1 MLSVPEEAAAGAG
14 LRRPTHEH
22 PLTPDRAGLL
32 GEPFM
37 PWLPALS
44 TGAVPWPVKTVLLRD
59 PWCVRQTV
67 SQGCSLRSCRAAS
80 EQRTAASSPAQGT
93 GCIRGKCLGRRA
105 RGNQSNACGTHT
117 ISVMS
122 LESDEAVSGA
132 RLSEAGSEELL
143 FSFVRHWARSSAT
156 GDGATPE
163 QGRLLL
169 LVEAVASLSECGQ
182 SATVSAVASEIGIDQ
197 SDTSRLVKSA
207 VEGGYVAMTTSICDR
222 RRREITLMSGGDVLL
237 REAHAQHEQVFDELT
252 VG

>member
-1 MLSVPEEAAAGAG
+1 
-14 LRRPTHEH
+14 
-22 PLTPDRAGLL
+22 
-32 GEPFM
+32 
-37 PWLPALS
+37 
-44 TGAVPWPVKTVLLRD
+44 
-59 PWCVRQTV
+59 
-67 SQGCSLRSCRAAS
+67 
-80 EQRTAASSPAQGT
+80 
-93 GCIRGKCLGRRA
+93 
-105 RGNQSNACGTHT
+105 
-117 ISVMS
+117 MS

-132 RLSEAGSEELL
+132 RLSEAGSEKLL

-197 SDTSRLVKSA
+197 SDASRLVKSA

-237 REAHAQHEQVFDELT
+237 QEAHAQHEQVFDVLT
-252 VG
+252 VGWGRLRREEFHSAMTDLVRRSHLVDMEPRDGATRELMVLSIPNGDGGGCRRRLAGCT